1 MPGKKSLAK
10 QEKQQAEKGEKK
22 SKGKKEKIIGSLNI
36 PDTNSNEILDTLKRM
51 KAITPNGVASQFN
64 LKVSVA
70 KKMLNDLE
78 GKGVISMVSKSR
90 NLKVYSFITN

>member
-10 QEKQQAEKGEKK
+10 QEKQQADKGDKK
-22 SKGKKEKIIGSLNI
+22 PRGKKEKIIGSLNI
-36 PDTNSNEILDTLKRM
+36 PDTNSNEVLDTLKRM

-90 NLKVYSFITN
+90 NLKVYTFLTN